1 MTLRTPS
8 PAIGL
13 VIALGSAAGCGSEE
27 MFTPELGANERMI
40 GTVATARIASPD
52 RGLQE
57 PIVVGDLD
65 GDGVDDAVVRSSF
78 AARGPDGETVFGGA
92 VYVLYGGSAVTGSID
107 LASLPVLTHIGPYS
121 LGIPPVAGVAAVG
134 DVDGDGLADFAV
146 SIAPLPG
153 CDAPGP
159 PWVSDSPTVGG
170 AYLVYGSATRLTGS
184 HAIGEVAAL
193 LNDPITC
200 NHLHLVA
207 GLGDL
212 DGDGKADFA
221 ISQQAVSSSKE
232 PVVPGDPDEV
242 FVFYGRDQRLS
253 GTVDLA
259 ATADAVIGTSGVV
272 DPVGGADAFRAGDVD
287 GDGFSDF
294 IVRLPGNAT
303 LDARLVRGSA
313 MRLAGAVALG
323 DIGHTRLP
331 IDDFCF
337 GSSVPFAVALGDLD
351 GDGADDFSLV
361 DCPLGHDDQNA
372 VVLGPVVRRIFYGR
386 KGELPAQLVAADAA
400 ATLTPIAAES
410 RSQLLAGDVDGDG
423 VRDLILADE
432 SLHDG
437 NGGVHVLKGRHGRL
451 SGVIDLHGPTV
462 LTYIGQ
468 PQRVPDCHGGQCVL
482 PERVG
487 AGVSLG
493 DLTGDHRLDLLIDAA
508 SDSPLV
514 LLGLTAPTGHSYVL
528 SSSVI
533 PNP

>member
-1 MTLRTPS
+1 MRLRTPG

-13 VIALGSAAGCGSEE
+13 VLALGGAAGCGGDE
-27 MFTPELGANERMI
+27 MFTLELGANERMI
-40 GTVATARIASPD
+40 GTAATARIASPD

-65 GDGVDDAVVRSSF
+65 GDGIDDAIVRSSF
-78 AARGPDGETVFGGA
+78 AARGPDGATVFGGA
-92 VYVLYGGSAVTGSID
+92 VYVLYGGSGVTGSVD
-107 LASLPVLTHIGPYS
+107 LASLPALTHIGPYL

-146 SIAPLPG
+146 SIAPMPG

-159 PWVSDSPTVGG
+159 PWASDSPAVGG

-184 HAIGEVAAL
+184 HAIGEVAARL
-193 LNDPITC
+193 SDPITC
-200 NHLHLVA
+200 NHLHVVA

-221 ISQQAVSSSKE
+221 ISQQAIRSSKG

-242 FVFYGRDQRLS
+242 FVFYGRDPRLS

-259 ATADAVIGTSGVV
+259 ATADAVIGTSGLVN
-272 DPVGGADAFRAGDVD
+272 PLGAADAFRAGDID
-287 GDGFSDF
+287 GDGFADF

-313 MRLAGAVALG
+313 TRLAGAVALG
-323 DIGHTRLP
+323 DIAHTRLP

-361 DCPLGHDDQNA
+361 DCPLGHDDQN
-372 VVLGPVVRRIFYGR
+372 VVVTGPVVRRVFYGR
-386 KGELPAQLVAADAA
+386 KGELPAQLAAADAA
-400 ATLTPIAAES
+400 ATLTPITAEY

-423 VRDLILADE
+423 IRDLILADE

-437 NGGVHVLKGRHGRL
+437 NGGVHILQGRHGRL
-451 SGVIDLHGPTV
+451 SGVVDLHGPTA
-462 LTYIGQ
+462 LTYIGR
-468 PQRVPDCHGGQCVL
+468 PERVPDCHEGPCVL

-493 DLTGDHRLDLLIDAA
+493 DLTGDHRPDLLIGAA

-514 LLGLTAPTGHSYVL
+514 LLGLAAPTGHSYVL
-528 SSSVI
+528 SSSVLRK
-533 PNP
+533 P